1 MGRLRGNTL
10 APESQS
16 GKKGKEV
23 KVTGKRDLEKKKKLN
38 YFLMLIQKHIK
49 KIKKR
54 ERPRSLLRSA

>member
-16 GKKGKEV
+16 GKKGKEG

-38 YFLMLIQKHIK
+38 YFLMLIQKNIK

>member
-10 APESQS
+10 VPESQS
-16 GKKGKEV
+16 GKKGTEV
-23 KVTGKRDLEKKKKLN
+23 KVTGKRDLEKRKKLN
-38 YFLMLIQKHIK
+38 YFLMLIQKNIK